1 MIELKEIIDN
11 FEYLDDWEDRYKYII
26 ELGNSLENFPEEY
39 KNEKTKVS
47 GCVSQ
52 VWISSKIITKKNEK
66 KISFKGDSD
75 AHIVKGLITIVLS
88 IYSNKTPQEIL
99 SLSGEEI
106 LKKLNL
112 DDHLSPQ
119 RSNGLF
125 SMLERIKNDAR
136 SNL

>member
-52 VWISSKIITKKNEK
+52 VWISSKIITKN
-66 KISFKGDSD
+66 
-75 AHIVKGLITIVLS
+75 TIL
-88 IYSNKTPQEIL
+88 
-99 SLSGEEI
+99 
-106 LKKLNL
+106 LKV
-112 DDHLSPQ
+112 
-119 RSNGLF
+119 
-125 SMLERIKNDAR
+125 IK
-136 SNL
+136 

>member
-26 ELGNSLENFPEEY
+26 ELGNLLENFPQEY

-52 VWISSKIITKKNEK
+52 VWISSEITTQRQIK

-99 SLSGEEI
+99 NLSGEEI

>member
-26 ELGNSLENFPEEY
+26 ELGNSLENFPQEY

-52 VWISSKIITKKNEK
+52 DWISSEITTQRQIK

-99 SLSGEEI
+99 NLSGEEI

>member
-26 ELGNSLENFPEEY
+26 ELGNSLENFPQEY

-52 VWISSKIITKKNEK
+52 VWISSEITTQRQIK

-99 SLSGEEI
+99 NLSGEEI

>member
-1 MIELKEIIDN
+1 MKKQKLVDTKEK
-11 FEYLDDWEDRYKYII
+11 E
-26 ELGNSLENFPEEY
+26 P
-39 KNEKTKVS
+39 
-47 GCVSQ
+47 
-52 VWISSKIITKKNEK
+52 SKIITKKNEK

-75 AHIVKGLITIVLS
+75 AHIVKGLITIVLL
-88 IYSNKTPQEIL
+88 ITFIL
-99 SLSGEEI
+99 YTQMFLMEI

>member
-26 ELGNSLENFPEEY
+26 ELGKSLENFPQEY

-52 VWISSKIITKKNEK
+52 VWISREITTQRQIK

-99 SLSGEEI
+99 NLSGAAA
-106 LKKLNL
+106 LC
-112 DDHLSPQ
+112 D
-119 RSNGLF
+119 
-125 SMLERIKNDAR
+125 
-136 SNL
+136 

>member
-26 ELGNSLENFPEEY
+26 ELGNSLENFPQEY

>member
-99 SLSGEEI
+99 NLSGEEI

>member
-52 VWISSKIITKKNEK
+52 VWISSEITTQRQIK